1 MDEGGG
7 ACIYAGEK
15 ELYEGEVEV
24 KKRMYGR
31 TYNRAVNTPDGWYKT
46 ESGDYWRVAQKGQ
59 GGPMKVGDSVALYYK
74 QCQHGIY
81 GEEKLAAEYEP
92 DGVIQSLTKNHYVYE
107 AQENPTYGT
116 VIEIVGQQKH
126 GYLKVEKK

>member
-1 MDEGGG
+1 MCDFNKQIAWTKGG

-59 GGPMKVGDSVALYYK
+59 GGPMKVGDSVAPSMEST
-74 QCQHGIY
+74 GRR
-81 GEEKLAAEYEP
+81 
-92 DGVIQSLTKNHYVYE
+92 SLQPSMNLMV
-107 AQENPTYGT
+107 
-116 VIEIVGQQKH
+116 
-126 GYLKVEKK
+126 